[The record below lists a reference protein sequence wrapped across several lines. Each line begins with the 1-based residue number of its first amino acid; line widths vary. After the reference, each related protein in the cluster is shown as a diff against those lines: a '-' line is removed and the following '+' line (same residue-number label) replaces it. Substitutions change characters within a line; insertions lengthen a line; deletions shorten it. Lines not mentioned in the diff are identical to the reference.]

1 MTAPS
6 TIASAERI
14 GKVEMKNAHPMIV
27 LSTKPFNEKIGLVIG
42 LEIGLV
48 IGLPMTHP
56 ESNES
61 NPFAVKHVG
70 PKGELACI
78 LTHRPRSVDWR
89 ERGARPHPRRRRPPA
104 VFESV
109 CEGLNS
115 IMRICAQ
122 QTKGES

>member
-42 LEIGLV
+42 L
-48 IGLPMTHP
+48 PMTQA

-78 LTHRPRSVDWR
+78 LTHRPSSIDCC

-104 VFESV
+104 VFETV